1 MTAPND
7 RNNSECKETRARHLV
22 DAVYHRMMFGVTR
35 PQEVRY
41 VEREHTH
48 VDPYDTPGSVCMWCV
63 THQPSESAH
72 LDTLI
77 AEAITENAHV
87 STTVD
92 EGDVPETCISIES
105 RLARSSQRK
114 AISEKLG
121 GNWYLYLPIAYD
133 LTTLTPA
140 ELVKRASTIPP
151 SIVPSHTA
159 THLAIAVFAD
169 IAGIP
174 SMLPTS
180 PSHKNLVN
188 LAARLIESRLHPYVA
203 HRALPT
209 TTPAKLEHTTV
220 SLHKRGGRARQEPP
234 HHVTTPA
241 VKAATANAA
250 AATTHKVAAA
260 TTHKA
265 AAFAPTSSKNHVPTF
280 TPAQRAEPFPPVLKI
295 EGESDNDGVAGSGI
309 RTRKQYGDILRTLP
323 LNKAVALVASTTP
336 LIAQQLTSV
345 NSDIDT
351 LIEKKHRLDDLTPL
365 FDTANSLLSD
375 IKHTLES

>member
-1 MTAPND
+1 MTAPHD
-7 RNNSECKETRARHLV
+7 RNNGEYKETRARHLV

-140 ELVKRASTIPP
+140 ELAKRASTIPP

-188 LAARLIESRLHPYVA
+188 LAARLIESRLHPYIA
-203 HRALPT
+203 HRARPT
-209 TTPAKLEHTTV
+209 TTPAKLEHATV
-220 SLHKRGGRARQEPP
+220 SLHKRGGRAHQEPP

-241 VKAATANAA
+241 VKTATANAA

-260 TTHKA
+260 I
-265 AAFAPTSSKNHVPTF
+265 TSSKNHVPTF

-295 EGESDNDGVAGSGI
+295 EGETDKAGVAGSSI

-323 LNKAVALVASTTP
+323 LNQAVALVSSTTP